1 MKAVRKKARTMRAT
15 IMKPRPRTMKARTV
29 VMVMT
34 TTSLHTVGDNNED
47 MAGVAEVEAEVEVEV
62 EVEEAAAAAGAAAG
76 LSHKGLL
83 ALEPLDRW

>member
-62 EVEEAAAAAGAAAG
+62 EEAEAAAAGAG